1 MADARLTRLLQEITA
16 EAQLTAAYTGRAAFR
31 PATMAAMAATPR
43 HEFVR
48 AAEQLAAYLDMP
60 LPIGHGQTISQPYI
74 VALMTDLL
82 DLPPAAKVL
91 EVGAGSGYQAAV
103 LSRLARQVH
112 TIEIVPALAI
122 ACRERLA
129 RLGYANVVV
138 HEGDGGLGLLAEAP
152 FEGIMV
158 TAAAPRIPPAL
169 VDQLAAGGR
178 LVIPVGAVDAVQE
191 LVVVT
196 KDARGA
202 TNSRTV
208 LSVLFVPLTGQAG

>member
-31 PATMAAMAATPR
+31 PATMAALAATPR

-91 EVGAGSGYQAAV
+91 EVGAGSGYQAVV
-103 LSRLARQVH
+103 LSHLARQVH
-112 TIEIVPALAI
+112 TIEIVPALAT

-138 HEGDGGLGLLAEAP
+138 HEGDGGLGLPAEAP

-208 LSVLFVPLTGQAG
+208 LSVRFVPLTGQAG

>member
-208 LSVLFVPLTGQAG
+208 LSVRFVPLTGQAG